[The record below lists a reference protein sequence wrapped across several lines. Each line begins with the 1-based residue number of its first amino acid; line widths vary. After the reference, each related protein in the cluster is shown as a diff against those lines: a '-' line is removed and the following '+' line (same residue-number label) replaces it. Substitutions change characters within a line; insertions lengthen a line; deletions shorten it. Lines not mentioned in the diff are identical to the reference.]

1 MMTKRS
7 DWDEASALKSFP
19 GRVRTCVGH
28 PAVVPCR
35 DLCPYPPRSQE
46 DKGKTMKDRE
56 SY

>member
-1 MMTKRS
+1 MTKRS